1 MNVIAAHKGSR
12 VLAAIWVVVG
22 TTVPILFING
32 FHRSPIGSLLSALG
46 WFAFGAAQ
54 AYRSNFDTPVTAVS
68 AGEKRFEHYRI
79 ARFVTLLAFLMVVV
93 GLAFRAHDL

>member
-1 MNVIAAHKGSR
+1 MNVIATHKGSR

-22 TTVPILFING
+22 TAIPILFMNG

-46 WFAFGAAQ
+46 WLAFGAAQ

-68 AGEKRFEHYRI
+68 AGQKRFGHYRV
-79 ARFVTLLAFLMVVV
+79 ARFVTLIAFLMVVV